1 MGMRSLTTGLS
12 PVPHQKFLEGF
23 GSEGPGFSPA
33 SSHALLHNEQMDFL
47 SDLRWRGMLS
57 ETTEGLSEALARESV
72 TAYIGF
78 DPTAASL
85 HVGNLLT
92 VMGLARLQRLG
103 HRPIAL
109 VGGGTG
115 LIGDPSGKSLERSLL
130 TFEQVEANAHGI
142 RKQLERFLDFTSGRP
157 NAALMRNNVEWLRPI
172 GFLDFLRD
180 VGKHFT
186 VNYMMAKESVK
197 RRLEGEDGIS
207 FTEFSYQLLQAY
219 DYLVLH
225 DREGCALQMG
235 GSDQWGNITSGC
247 ELIRKV
253 RGKHVHGL
261 VWPLMTTST
270 GSKFGKTEAGTV
282 WLDADLTS
290 PFRFYQFWLN
300 TDDRDV
306 VGYLKLFTWLDAATI
321 EALAETVSRAPE
333 HREAQRTLAREV
345 TTLVHG
351 AERTSAAER
360 ASALLFGSS
369 LAGATADEILTVF
382 DDVPSVAVERAAL
395 AAGLSQS
402 DLAVRA
408 SLVASKG
415 EATRLIKQGGLYLND
430 QRVNDERGMVTLDH
444 AIDGKVIVLRKGQRE
459 RRLVRIVDGVA

>member
-1 MGMRSLTTGLS
+1 
-12 PVPHQKFLEGF
+12 
-23 GSEGPGFSPA
+23 
-33 SSHALLHNEQMDFL
+33 MDFL
-47 SDLRWRGMLS
+47 ADLRWRGMLS
-57 ETTEGLSEALARESV
+57 ETTEGLAEALARETV

-115 LIGDPSGKSLERSLL
+115 LIGDPSGKSLERNLL

-142 RKQLERFLDFTSGRP
+142 RRQLERFLDFTPGLS
-157 NAALMRNNVEWLRPI
+157 NAALMRNNVDWLRPV

-186 VNYMMAKESVK
+186 VNYMMAKDSVK
-197 RRLEGEDGIS
+197 RRLEAEEGIS
-207 FTEFSYQLLQAY
+207 FTEFSYQLLQSY

-225 DREGCALQMG
+225 DRDRCTLQMG
-235 GSDQWGNITSGC
+235 GSDQWGNITAGC
-247 ELIRKV
+247 DLIRKV
-253 RGKHVHGL
+253 RATRVHGL
-261 VWPLMTTST
+261 VWPLMTTSS
-270 GSKFGKTEAGTV
+270 GSKFGKTEVGTV

-290 PFRFYQFWLN
+290 PYRFYQFWLN

-306 VGYLKLFTWLDAATI
+306 VSYLKLFTWVDAAAI
-321 EALAETVSRAPE
+321 DGLAEAVTRAPE
-333 HREAQRTLAREV
+333 QREAQRALAREV
-345 TTLVHG
+345 TRLVHG
-351 AERTSAAER
+351 EERTAAAER

-369 LAGATADEILTVF
+369 LVGATADEILTVF
-382 DDVPSVAVERAAL
+382 EDVPSVAVPRSAL
-395 AAGLSQS
+395 AKGVSHTE
-402 DLAVRA
+402 LAVRA

-430 QRVNDERGMVTLDH
+430 QRVSDERGTVTLDH

-459 RRLVRIVDGVA
+459 RRLVRIVDAVA

>member
-1 MGMRSLTTGLS
+1 
-12 PVPHQKFLEGF
+12 
-23 GSEGPGFSPA
+23 
-33 SSHALLHNEQMDFL
+33 MDFL
-47 SDLRWRGMLS
+47 ADLRWRGMLS
-57 ETTEGLSEALARESV
+57 ETTEGLAEALARETV

-115 LIGDPSGKSLERSLL
+115 LIGDPSGKSLERNLL

-142 RKQLERFLDFTSGRP
+142 RRQLERFLDFTPGLS
-157 NAALMRNNVEWLRPI
+157 NAALMRNNVDWLRPV

-186 VNYMMAKESVK
+186 VNYMMAKDSVK
-197 RRLEGEDGIS
+197 RRLEAEEGIS
-207 FTEFSYQLLQAY
+207 FTEFSYQLLQSY

-225 DREGCALQMG
+225 DRDRCTLQMG
-235 GSDQWGNITSGC
+235 GSDQWGNITAGC
-247 ELIRKV
+247 DLIRKV
-253 RGKHVHGL
+253 RATRVHGL
-261 VWPLMTTST
+261 VWPLMTTSS
-270 GSKFGKTEAGTV
+270 GSKFGKTEVGTV

-290 PFRFYQFWLN
+290 PYRFYQFCLN

-306 VGYLKLFTWLDAATI
+306 VSYLKLFTWVDAAAI
-321 EALAETVSRAPE
+321 DGLAEAVTRAPE
-333 HREAQRTLAREV
+333 QREAQRALAREV
-345 TTLVHG
+345 TRLVHG
-351 AERTSAAER
+351 EERTAAAER

-369 LAGATADEILTVF
+369 LVGATADEILTVF
-382 DDVPSVAVERAAL
+382 EDVPSVAVPRSAL
-395 AAGLSQS
+395 AKGVSHTE
-402 DLAVRA
+402 LAVRA

-430 QRVNDERGMVTLDH
+430 QRVSDERGTVTLDH

-459 RRLVRIVDGVA
+459 RRLVRIVDAVA